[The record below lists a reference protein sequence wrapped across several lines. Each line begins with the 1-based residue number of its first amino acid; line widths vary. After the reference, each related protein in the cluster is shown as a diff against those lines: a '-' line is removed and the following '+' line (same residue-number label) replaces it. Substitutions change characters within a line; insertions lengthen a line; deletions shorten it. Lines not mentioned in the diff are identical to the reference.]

1 MPNRFRATGSLIA
14 VVLAVAGCGSLTEPQ
29 LLTDFEWGE
38 VDDPATVQPG
48 IQTAVVL
55 GELYVLGQMQT
66 PTRCYRLTKDF
77 DQSGSRLTLKVTAAG
92 SNTAN
97 CNVSQGGYRYTL
109 VVHNLKFDT
118 YDLRVTHAIEGG
130 QDGHFADTVTVR

>member
-1 MPNRFRATGSLIA
+1 M
-14 VVLAVAGCGSLTEPQ
+14 LAGAACGSLTDPQ

-38 VDDPATVQPG
+38 VEDPATVQPG

-66 PTRCYRLTKDF
+66 PTRCYRLSQDF
-77 DQSGSRLTLKVTAAG
+77 RQSGSRLTLKVSAEQN
-92 SNTAN
+92 NTPT

-109 VVHNLKFDT
+109 VAHNLKFDT
-118 YDLRVTHAIEGG
+118 YELRVTHDIAGG
-130 QDGHFADTVTVR
+130 QSGQYVDTVTVR